1 MLVLKFEFLDK
12 SQKNSQ
18 YLLQHL
24 NHKHLTTSFSTCM
37 ARRSIVL
44 PIEEK
49 PDLRTSTTI

>member
-24 NHKHLTTSFSTCM
+24 NHKHLSKSFSTCK

-44 PIEEK
+44 PIDEK
-49 PDLRTSTTI
+49 PNMRTSTTI